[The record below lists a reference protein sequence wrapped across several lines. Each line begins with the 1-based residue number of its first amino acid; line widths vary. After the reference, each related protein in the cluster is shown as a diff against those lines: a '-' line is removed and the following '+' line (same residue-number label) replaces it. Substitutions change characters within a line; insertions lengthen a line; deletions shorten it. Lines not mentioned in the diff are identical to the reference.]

1 MLQCRPQS
9 GEIRSKGPP
18 IPNVP
23 VDDRIF
29 SASRYVNNGHLESID
44 YLVLVDPTGYMKLT
58 SVDRRLEIAHAVG
71 RVNDALAE
79 DSFILVGPG
88 RWGSQDIRLG
98 VKVNYA
104 DIGNARA
111 LIEVARI
118 KHGYTTEPSF
128 GTHFFQDLVE
138 ADILYL
144 PLYPDEQGAIFNEEF
159 LLRSPNA
166 LARISPE
173 DAHLDK
179 VLRVIKVA
187 DARRGRALSLIMDG
201 ESQQALC
208 FLK

>member
-1 MLQCRPQS
+1 
-9 GEIRSKGPP
+9 
-18 IPNVP
+18 
-23 VDDRIF
+23 
-29 SASRYVNNGHLESID
+29 
-44 YLVLVDPTGYMKLT
+44 MKLD
-58 SVDRRLEIAHAVG
+58 SVDRRLEVAHAVG
-71 RVNDALAE
+71 RINDALAK

-98 VKVNYA
+98 VQVNYA

-166 LARISPE
+166 LARVSPE
-173 DAHLDK
+173 DARLEG
-179 VLRVIKVA
+179 VVRVIKVA
-187 DARRGRALSLIMDG
+187 DARPGRALSLIMDG